1 MVRTVAKILRGK
13 ATPFQILM
21 ACVLGAMIG
30 FVPSLQAGAGTLA
43 ALLLLL
49 VIINANLALAAM
61 VAGGAK
67 LLSLA
72 IMPVTFQVGRVLLDG
87 PTSGFFRTAINAPGS
102 ALLGL
107 EYYATTGGIA
117 LGFVVGL
124 VLGLFVSGIV
134 KKFRKV
140 IATYEAGSDA
150 FKAFTTKPINKFI
163 MWVFFGS
170 KGKGSYSDML
180 KKKIGL
186 PIRVS
191 GVVLAAL
198 VFALGFIGYTY
209 LSGPIVTSFLRA
221 GLERANGATV
231 DLASVD
237 IDAKSGK
244 ITLTGLAVCDASEPS
259 KDLFRAATLTGD
271 VSGKDLLRKRISMDK
286 IVAVDAMQGAT
297 RKVPGVVFRPPS
309 KDKPE
314 TQPGEKSLDDYIKQA
329 KEWKEKL
336 AQVRRWLEEINKR
349 RPERDGSGAPG
360 EKTETLEERL
370 RRLVKEQ
377 GYTRVVASHLV
388 EGAPTFLVREL
399 EAKGVRVEAAGGGA
413 GGGSG
418 GTGGGVLAGQT
429 LDIRGE
435 NLSTQPWLVQ
445 GAPRVVVT
453 SSGGTLNADVSA
465 GAASASGTGQTM
477 VNFAVKG
484 MSADLIG
491 SQLIALGG
499 QPPISGGTMDVA
511 INANLTDLGNIDVP
525 LNVTLRDTTLSIAGA
540 GQAKVSQFTLPIGL
554 KGELDN
560 PRIAIDGDVLAQ
572 SLLQAGAG
580 ELANRVKG
588 EAGKV
593 VDKALEDVKGKVG
606 DQIGDKLGGEAGK
619 ALDGLFGGRKKDE
632 K

>member
-1 MVRTVAKILRGK
+1 MVRSVAGILRGK

-30 FVPSLQAGAGTLA
+30 FVPSLQAGAGTLVVLV
-43 ALLLLL
+43 LLLI
-49 VIINANLALAAM
+49 IINANLGLAAM

-72 IMPVTFQVGRVLLDG
+72 IMPATFQVGRILLDG
-87 PTSGFFRTAINAPGS
+87 PTSGLFRKAINAPGS

-107 EYYATTGGIA
+107 EYYVTTGGIA
-117 LGFVVGL
+117 LGLVIGL
-124 VLGLFVSGIV
+124 VLGLVVSGIV
-134 KKFRKV
+134 KKFRKML
-140 IATYEAGSDA
+140 ATYEAGSAA
-150 FKAFTTKPINKFI
+150 FQAFTTKPLNKFI
-163 MWVFFGS
+163 IWIFIGG
-170 KGKGSYSDML
+170 KGKGSYADIL
-180 KKKIGL
+180 KKKFGL

-198 VFALGFIGYTY
+198 IVGLGFVGYKY

-231 DLASVD
+231 DLASAD
-237 IDAKSGK
+237 IDAKTGK
-244 ITLTGLAVCDASEPS
+244 ITLTGLAVCDASEPT
-259 KDLFRAATLTGD
+259 KDLFRAASLSGD

-286 IVAVDAMQGAT
+286 VVAVDAMQGAT
-297 RKVPGVVFRPPS
+297 RKTPGVVFRPPAPG
-309 KDKPE
+309 KPE
-314 TQPGEKSLDDYIKQA
+314 TKPGEKGLDDYIKDA

-336 AQVRRWLEEINKR
+336 GQVRRWLEEINKR
-349 RPERDGSGAPG
+349 RPDGSGTGTPG

-399 EAKGVRVEAAGGGA
+399 EAKGVRVESAS
-413 GGGSG
+413 GSG
-418 GTGGGVLAGQT
+418 PLAGQT

-453 SSGGTLNADVSA
+453 SSGNTIAADVSM
-465 GAASASGTGQTM
+465 GAASASGAGQTM
-477 VNFAVKG
+477 VNLAVNG
-484 MSADLIG
+484 MNADLIG
-491 SQLIALGG
+491 SQLIAIGG
-499 QPPISGGTMDVA
+499 QPPLSGGTMDVA
-511 INANLTDLGNIDVP
+511 INANLTDLSNIDVP
-525 LNVTLRDTTLSIAGA
+525 LYVTLRDTTLSIAGA
-540 GQAKVSQFTLPIGL
+540 GQAKVSQFKLPIGL

-560 PRIAIDGDVLAQ
+560 PRIAIDGEALAQ
-572 SLLQAGAG
+572 ALAQAGAA

-606 DQIGDKLGGEAGK
+606 DQIGDKLGDEAGK
-619 ALDGLFGGRKKDE
+619 ALDGLFGGGKKKEE

>member
-1 MVRTVAKILRGK
+1 MVRSVAGILRGK

-30 FVPSLQAGAGTLA
+30 FVPSLQAGAGTLVVLV
-43 ALLLLL
+43 LLLI
-49 VIINANLALAAM
+49 IINANLALAAM

-87 PTSGFFRTAINAPGS
+87 PTSGLFRKAINAPGS

-107 EYYATTGGIA
+107 EYYVTTGGIA
-117 LGFVVGL
+117 LGLVIGL
-124 VLGLFVSGIV
+124 VLGLLVSGIV

-140 IATYEAGSDA
+140 LATYEAGSAA
-150 FKAFTTKPINKFI
+150 FQAFTTKPLNKFI
-163 MWVFFGS
+163 IWIFIGG
-170 KGKGSYSDML
+170 KGKGSYADIL
-180 KKKIGL
+180 KKKFGL

-198 VFALGFIGYTY
+198 VVGLGFVGYKY

-231 DLASVD
+231 DLASAD

-244 ITLTGLAVCDASEPS
+244 ITLTGLAVCDASEPT
-259 KDLFRAATLTGD
+259 KDLFRAASLSGD

-286 IVAVDAMQGAT
+286 VVAVDAMQGAT
-297 RKVPGVVFRPPS
+297 RKTPGVVFRPPAPG
-309 KDKPE
+309 KPE
-314 TQPGEKSLDDYIKQA
+314 TKPGEKGLDDYIKDA

-336 AQVRRWLEEINKR
+336 GQVRRWLEEINKR
-349 RPERDGSGAPG
+349 RPDSAPG
-360 EKTETLEERL
+360 TPDGTPDGTQETLEERL

-399 EAKGVRVEAAGGGA
+399 EAKGVRVESAAG
-413 GGGSG
+413 SG
-418 GTGGGVLAGQT
+418 PLAGQT

-453 SSGGTLNADVSA
+453 SSGNTIAANVSM
-465 GAASASGTGQTM
+465 GAASASGAGQTV
-477 VNFAVKG
+477 VNLAVNG
-484 MSADLIG
+484 INADAIG
-491 SQLIALGG
+491 SQLIAIGG
-499 QPPISGGTMDVA
+499 QPPLSGGTMDVA
-511 INANLTDLGNIDVP
+511 INANLTDLSNIDVP
-525 LNVTLRDTTLSIAGA
+525 LYVTLRDTTLSIAGA
-540 GQAKVSQFTLPIGL
+540 GQAKVSQFKLPIGL

-560 PRIAIDGDVLAQ
+560 PRIAIDGEALAQ
-572 SLLQAGAG
+572 ALAQAGAA

-593 VDKALEDVKGKVG
+593 IDKALEDVTGKVG
-606 DQIGDKLGGEAGK
+606 DQIGGEAGK
-619 ALDGLFGGRKKDE
+619 VLDGIFGGKKKE
-632 K
+632 GE

>member
-1 MVRTVAKILRGK
+1 MIKSVASVLRGK

-21 ACVLGAMIG
+21 ACLLGSMIG
-30 FVPSLQAGAGTLA
+30 FVPSLQAGAGTLV
-43 ALLLLL
+43 ALFLLL
-49 VIINANLALAAM
+49 VILNANLGLAAM

-72 IMPVTFQVGRVLLDG
+72 IMPVTFQVGRILLDG
-87 PTSGFFRTAINAPGS
+87 PTSGLFRKAINAPGS

-117 LGFVVGL
+117 LGLILGL
-124 VLGLFVSGIV
+124 VLGLTVSGIV

-140 IATYEAGSDA
+140 IATYEVGSEA
-150 FKAFTTKPINKFI
+150 FKAFTTKPLSKFI
-163 MWVFFGS
+163 MWVFFGG
-170 KGKGSYSDML
+170 KGKGTYADRL

-186 PIRVS
+186 PIRIS

-198 VFALGFIGYTY
+198 VAGLGFVGYKY

-231 DLASVD
+231 DLDSAD
-237 IDAKSGK
+237 IDAKAGR
-244 ITLTGLAVCDASEPS
+244 ITLTGLAVCDASEPTR
-259 KDLFRAATLTGD
+259 DLFRAGSLEGD
-271 VSGKDLLRKRISMDK
+271 VSLSDLLRKRISMDR
-286 IVAVDAMQGAT
+286 IVAVDAMQGAK
-297 RKVPGVVFRPPS
+297 RKTPGTVFRAPI

-314 TQPGEKSLDDYIKQA
+314 TKPGEKSLEDYVKEA

-336 AQVRRWLEEINKR
+336 SQARRWLEEINKR
-349 RPERDGSGAPG
+349 RPDAKPDGAPG
-360 EKTETLEERL
+360 DKQETLEERL

-399 EAKGVRVEAAGGGA
+399 EAKGVKVEATA
-413 GGGSG
+413 GGGS
-418 GTGGGVLAGQT
+418 GGGVLAGQT

-435 NLSTQPWLVQ
+435 NLSTQPWLVE
-445 GAPRVVVT
+445 GTPRVVVT
-453 SSGGTLNADVSA
+453 SSAGTLKADIAA
-465 GAASASGTGQTM
+465 GAASAGAGGQTM
-477 VNFAVKG
+477 VNLAVQG
-484 MSADLIG
+484 IPADLIG
-491 SQLIALGG
+491 SQLIAIGG

-525 LNVTLRDTTLSIAGA
+525 LGVTLHDTTLSIAGA
-540 GQAKVSQFTLPIGL
+540 GQAKVSAFTLPIGL

-560 PRIAIDGDVLAQ
+560 PRIAIDGDALAQ

-606 DQIGDKLGGEAGK
+606 DQLGDTLGNEAGK
-619 ALDGLFGGRKKDE
+619 ALDGLFGGKKKGD

>member
-1 MVRTVAKILRGK
+1 MVKSIAGILRGK

-21 ACVLGAMIG
+21 ACMLGSMIG
-30 FVPSLQAGAGTLA
+30 FVPSLQSGAGTLL

-49 VIINANLALAAM
+49 IILNANLGLAAL
-61 VAGGAK
+61 VAGGGK

-87 PTSGFFRTAINAPGS
+87 PTSGLFRKAINAPGS

-117 LGFVVGL
+117 LGLIIGL
-124 VLGLFVSGIV
+124 VLGLTVSGIV
-134 KKFRKV
+134 KKFRRV
-140 IATYEAGSDA
+140 IATYEVGSDA
-150 FKAFTTKPINKFI
+150 FKAFTTKPISKFI
-163 MWVFFGS
+163 MWVFFGG
-170 KGKGSYSDML
+170 KGKGSYADRL

-186 PIRVS
+186 PIRIS
-191 GVVLAAL
+191 GVVLAVL
-198 VFALGFIGYTY
+198 VAGLGFVGYKY

-231 DLASVD
+231 DLDSAD
-237 IDAKSGK
+237 IDAKQGR
-244 ITLTGLAVCDASEPS
+244 ITLTGLAVCDASEPT
-259 KDLFRAATLTGD
+259 KDLFRAGSLEGD
-271 VSGKDLLRKRISMDK
+271 VSLSDLLRKRISMDK
-286 IVAVDAMQGAT
+286 VVAVDAMQGAT
-297 RKVPGVVFRPPS
+297 RKTPGVVFRPPS
-309 KDKPE
+309 KGKPE
-314 TQPGEKSLDDYIKQA
+314 TNPGEKSLEDYIKQA

-336 AQVRRWLEEINKR
+336 AQARRWLEEINKR
-349 RPERDGSGAPG
+349 KPDAKPTGAPG
-360 EKTETLEERL
+360 DKQETLEERL

-399 EAKGVRVEAAGGGA
+399 VAQGVKVEAAAGGG
-413 GGGSG
+413 S
-418 GTGGGVLAGQT
+418 GGGVLAGQT

-435 NLSTQPWLVQ
+435 NLSTQPWLVE
-445 GAPRVVVT
+445 GTPRVVVT
-453 SSGGTLNADVSA
+453 SSAGTLKADIAA
-465 GAASASGTGQTM
+465 GAASAGTSGQTV
-477 VNFAVKG
+477 VNLAVQG
-484 MSADLIG
+484 IPADLIG
-491 SQLIALGG
+491 SQLIAIGG

-525 LNVTLRDTTLSIAGA
+525 LGVTLRDTTLSIAGA

-560 PRIAIDGDVLAQ
+560 PRIVIDGDALAQ
-572 SLLQAGAG
+572 SLMQAGAA

-619 ALDGLFGGRKKDE
+619 ALDGLFGGKKKGD

>member
-1 MVRTVAKILRGK
+1 MIRGIAGILRGK

-30 FVPSLQAGAGTLA
+30 FVPSLQSGAGTLVVLT
-43 ALLLLL
+43 LLL
-49 VIINANLALAAM
+49 IILNANLALAAL

-72 IMPVTFQVGRVLLDG
+72 IMPLTFQVGRVLLDG
-87 PTSGFFRTAINAPGS
+87 PTSGLFRKAINAPGS

-107 EYYATTGGIA
+107 EYYTTTGGIA
-117 LGFVVGL
+117 LGLVIGI
-124 VLGLFVSGIV
+124 VLGLLVSGIV
-134 KKFRKV
+134 RRLLKV
-140 IATYEAGSDA
+140 IATYEVGSAA
-150 FKAFTTKPINKFI
+150 FQAFTTKPINKFF
-163 MWVFFGS
+163 MWVFLGG
-170 KGKGSYSDML
+170 KGKGSYSDRL

-186 PIRVS
+186 PIRVT
-191 GVVLAAL
+191 GVIFAVLVVGLL
-198 VFALGFIGYTY
+198 VVSYKY

-231 DLASVD
+231 DLASAD
-237 IDAKSGK
+237 IDAKTGT
-244 ITLTGLAVCDASEPS
+244 ITLTGLAVCDASEPT
-259 KDLFRAATLTGD
+259 KDLFRAASLTGD

-286 IVAVDAMQGAT
+286 VVAVDAIQGAT
-297 RKVPGVVFRPPS
+297 RKVPGVVFRPPA
-309 KDKPE
+309 KDKPD
-314 TQPGEKSLDDYIKQA
+314 TQPGEKTLEDYIKQA

-336 AQVRRWLEEINKR
+336 AQARRWLEEINKR
-349 RPERDGSGAPG
+349 RPGDGPKGPDGAP
-360 EKTETLEERL
+360 TQETLEERL

-399 EAKGVRVEAAGGGA
+399 TAQGVKVESA
-413 GGGSG
+413 G
-418 GTGGGVLAGQT
+418 GTGPLSGQT

-435 NLSTQPWLVQ
+435 NLSTQPWLVE
-445 GAPRVVVT
+445 GSPRVVVT
-453 SSGGTLNADVSA
+453 SSGGTLNAQVAA
-465 GAASASGTGQTM
+465 GAASASGAGQTM
-477 VNFAVKG
+477 VNLTVKG

-499 QPPISGGTMDVA
+499 QSPIQGGTMDVA

-525 LNVTLRDTTLSIAGA
+525 LNVTLRDTTLSLTGA
-540 GQAKVSQFTLPIGL
+540 GQAKVAQFTLPIGL

-560 PRIAIDGDVLAQ
+560 PRIAINADTLAQ

-593 VDKALEDVKGKVG
+593 VDTALDDVKDKVG

-619 ALDGLFGGRKKDE
+619 ALDGLFGGKKKDD

>member
-1 MVRTVAKILRGK
+1 MIRGIAKILRGK

-21 ACVLGAMIG
+21 ACVLGSMIG
-30 FVPSLQAGAGTLA
+30 FVPSLQSGAGTLVVLT
-43 ALLLLL
+43 LLL
-49 VIINANLALAAM
+49 IILNANLALAAL
-61 VAGGAK
+61 VAGAAK

-87 PTSGFFRTAINAPGS
+87 PTSGLFRKAINAPGS

-107 EYYATTGGIA
+107 EYYTTTGGIA
-117 LGFVVGL
+117 IGL
-124 VLGLFVSGIV
+124 VIGIVLGLLVSGIV
-134 KKFRKV
+134 RRFRKV
-140 IATYEAGSDA
+140 IATYEVGSAA
-150 FKAFTTKPINKFI
+150 FQAFTTKPLNKFI
-163 MWVFFGS
+163 MWVFLGG

-180 KKKIGL
+180 KKRIGL
-186 PIRVS
+186 PIRVT
-191 GVVLAAL
+191 GVVFAVL
-198 VFALGFIGYTY
+198 VVGLLVVSYKY

-231 DLASVD
+231 DLASAD
-237 IDAKSGK
+237 IDAKTGT
-244 ITLTGLAVCDASEPS
+244 ITLTGLAVCDASEPT

-286 IVAVDAMQGAT
+286 VVAVDAMQGAT
-297 RKVPGVVFRPPS
+297 RKVPGVVFRPPA
-309 KDKPE
+309 KDKPD
-314 TQPGEKSLDDYIKQA
+314 TLPGEKTLEDYIKQA

-336 AQVRRWLEEINKR
+336 AQARRWLEEINKR
-349 RPERDGSGAPG
+349 RPDGGPTGGPG

-377 GYTRVVASHLV
+377 GYTRVVASHLI

-399 EAKGVRVEAAGGGA
+399 EAKGVRVEAASGGG
-413 GGGSG
+413 GG
-418 GTGGGVLAGQT
+418 GGGVLAGQT

-435 NLSTQPWLVQ
+435 NLSTQPWLVE

-453 SSGGTLNADVSA
+453 SSGGTLNAEVAA
-465 GAASASGTGQTM
+465 GAASASGAGQTM
-477 VNFAVKG
+477 VNLAVKG

-491 SQLIALGG
+491 SQLIAIGG
-499 QPPISGGTMDVA
+499 QPPIQGGTMDVA

-525 LNVTLRDTTLSIAGA
+525 LNVTLRDTTLSLAGA
-540 GQAKVSQFTLPIGL
+540 GQAKVAQFTLPIGL

-560 PRIAIDGDVLAQ
+560 PRIAIDADTLAQ
-572 SLLQAGAG
+572 SLMQAGAG

-606 DQIGDKLGGEAGK
+606 DQLGDEAGK
-619 ALDGLFGGRKKDE
+619 VLDGLFGGKKNDD

>member
-1 MVRTVAKILRGK
+1 MVRAVAGILRGK

-21 ACVLGAMIG
+21 ACILGAMIG
-30 FVPSLQAGAGTLA
+30 FVPSLQAGAG
-43 ALLLLL
+43 ALLALIVLL
-49 VIINANLALAAM
+49 IILNANLALAAI

-72 IMPVTFQVGRVLLDG
+72 IMPATFQVGRVLLDG
-87 PTSGFFRTAINAPGS
+87 PTSGLFRKAINAPGS

-107 EYYATTGGIA
+107 EYYTTTGGIA
-117 LGFVVGL
+117 LGLLIGIT
-124 VLGLFVSGIV
+124 LGLLVSGIV

-140 IATYEAGSDA
+140 IATYEAGSAA
-150 FKAFTTKPINKFI
+150 FQAFTTKPLNKFI
-163 MWVFFGS
+163 MWVFFGG
-170 KGKGSYSDML
+170 KGKGSYADMM
-180 KKKIGL
+180 KRKIGL

-191 GVVLAAL
+191 GVVLATL
-198 VFALGFIGYTY
+198 VVGLGFVGYKY

-231 DLASVD
+231 DLASAD

-244 ITLTGLAVCDASEPS
+244 ITLTGLAVCDASEPT
-259 KDLFRAATLTGD
+259 KDLFRAASLSGD

-286 IVAVDAMQGAT
+286 VVAVDAMQGAA
-297 RKVPGVVFRPPS
+297 RKTPGTVFRPPA
-309 KDKPE
+309 KGKPE
-314 TQPGEKSLDDYIKQA
+314 TRPGEKGLEDYIKDA

-336 AQVRRWLEEINKR
+336 SQVRRWLEEINKR
-349 RPERDGSGAPG
+349 RPDGGGTGAPG
-360 EKTETLEERL
+360 DQTETLEERL

-399 EAKGVRVEAAGGGA
+399 EAKGVRVESAT
-413 GGGSG
+413 GSG
-418 GTGGGVLAGQT
+418 PLAGQT

-453 SSGGTLNADVSA
+453 SSGNTIVADVSM
-465 GAASASGTGQTM
+465 GAASASGAGQTV
-477 VNFAVKG
+477 VNLAVNG
-484 MSADLIG
+484 LNADIIG
-491 SQLIALGG
+491 SQLIAIGG
-499 QPPISGGTMDVA
+499 QAPLSGGAMDVA
-511 INANLTDLGNIDVP
+511 INANLTDLSNIDVP
-525 LNVTLRDTTLSIAGA
+525 LYVTLRDSTLSFAGA
-540 GQAKVSQFTLPIGL
+540 GQARVSEFKLPIGL

-560 PRIAIDGDVLAQ
+560 PRIAIDGDALAQ
-572 SLLQAGAG
+572 ALAQAGAA

-593 VDKALEDVKGKVG
+593 VDKALEDVKDKVG
-606 DQIGDKLGGEAGK
+606 DQIGDEAGK
-619 ALDGLFGGRKKDE
+619 VLDGIFGGGKKEED

>member
-1 MVRTVAKILRGK
+1 MVRTVAKVLRGK

-30 FVPSLQAGAGTLA
+30 FVPSLNAGAGTLVS
-43 ALLLLL
+43 LLLLL

-107 EYYATTGGIA
+107 EYYTTTGGIA
-117 LGFVVGL
+117 LGFAVGL

-163 MWVFFGS
+163 MWIFFGG

-180 KKKIGL
+180 KKRIGL

-198 VFALGFIGYTY
+198 VVALGFIGYKY
-209 LSGPIVTSFLRA
+209 LSGPIVTSFMRA

-231 DLASVD
+231 DLARVD
-237 IDAKSGK
+237 IDAKSGM

-297 RKVPGVVFRPPS
+297 RKVPGVVFRQPA

-314 TQPGEKSLDDYIKQA
+314 TQPGEKSLDDYVKQA

-336 AQVRRWLEEINKR
+336 AQARRWLEEINKR

-399 EAKGVRVEAAGGGA
+399 EAKGVRVEAAGGG
-413 GGGSG
+413 
-418 GTGGGVLAGQT
+418 GGGVLAGQT

-465 GAASASGTGQTM
+465 GAASASGAGQTT
-477 VNFAVKG
+477 VNLAVKG

-491 SQLIALGG
+491 SQLIAIGG

-525 LNVTLRDTTLSIAGA
+525 LSVTLRDTTLSIAGA

-593 VDKALEDVKGKVG
+593 VDKALEDVKDKVG
-606 DQIGDKLGGEAGK
+606 GQIGDKLGGEAGK
-619 ALDGLFGGRKKDE
+619 ALDGLLGGRKKEE